1 MASHAHR
8 WSSLGSRRD
17 ERRASPQHSR
27 TITLVSCASWMN
39 GIDTYSKL
47 ANFHIVNTKILLFRS
62 SAKSEDRQILA
73 NEIENVEDDQRADK
87 RVAATCN

>member
-1 MASHAHR
+1 
-8 WSSLGSRRD
+8 
-17 ERRASPQHSR
+17 
-27 TITLVSCASWMN
+27 MN

-62 SAKSEDRQILA
+62 SAKSEDRQVLA
-73 NEIENVEDDQRADK
+73 NEVENVEDDQRADK